1 MGLPSNHSSE
11 RAACCL
17 SSTITIIIGLTS
29 ASTDAPYLKDPNKQP
44 IETSI
49 MGEANTILS
58 LLRNAVPLR
67 LLTPLDADPS
77 ESLFC

>member
-1 MGLPSNHSSE
+1 MP
-11 RAACCL
+11 
-17 SSTITIIIGLTS
+17 
-29 ASTDAPYLKDPNKQP
+29 PYLKDPNKQP

-49 MGEANTILS
+49 MGEANPILS

-77 ESLFC
+77 ESLFVDHWGRSNLKLYG